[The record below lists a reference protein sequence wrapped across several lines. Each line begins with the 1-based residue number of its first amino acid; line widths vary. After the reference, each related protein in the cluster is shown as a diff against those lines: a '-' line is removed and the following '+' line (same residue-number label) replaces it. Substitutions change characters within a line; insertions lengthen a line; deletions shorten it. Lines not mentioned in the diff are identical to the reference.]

1 MAGKS
6 RKRGLDGSDD
16 GTHVRTER
24 RPRYPDLGVIG
35 KTTVTDEESEDL
47 HYLGRC
53 IARFGHR
60 LTSIPTKGT
69 EHAVREGVKEE
80 GGRTL
85 DLETDVLG
93 TADHTIVYPDE
104 RLLRRLLIAYPDLRT
119 RQDVTII
126 EPEQLSR
133 FIAAINNLLRDK
145 NLGHPPRYPGGP
157 R

>member
-1 MAGKS
+1 MASKGGK
-6 RKRGLDGSDD
+6 RRLDGSDD
-16 GTHVRTER
+16 RPGQQPER
-24 RPRYPDLGVIG
+24 RPRYPDIGIIG
-35 KTTVTDEESEDL
+35 KTSITDDELEDL

-53 IARFGHR
+53 LARFGHR
-60 LTSIPTKGT
+60 LTTIPTPGT
-69 EHAVREGVKEE
+69 ENAVREGVKAE

-93 TADHTIVYPDE
+93 TADHTLVYPDE
-104 RLLRRLLIAYPDLRT
+104 RLLRRLLTAYPDLKERT
-119 RQDVTII
+119 NVTILTDG
-126 EPEQLSR
+126 QLIG